1 MVMTNRAS
9 AGADS
14 QTFGGLQLRVAV
26 LCGLIQALDGYDLSA
41 IGLAVPSLT
50 KAWSMPPAAFTQ
62 AFALS
67 SVGIMAG
74 AMLAGPIADR
84 FGRKPVLLLSVALFG
99 LFSLLSAWAPS
110 LPILVALRFFTGIGI
125 GGAMPTT
132 VALTSDYTPDRW
144 RTSAV
149 MFMFTG
155 NTIGGFF
162 AGQIAAQILPRW
174 GWQGIFYVGGIVPLV
189 LLVVLI
195 FILPESPQ
203 FQRGARPA
211 GAQANPVSGLFA
223 DGLAVS
229 TLLIWAIFLINLL
242 NMYLIGYWLPTV
254 LNLEGFSPADAAF
267 AASIYS
273 LGGIMITLLLGPVIA
288 RLGAERVLATSLLF
302 GALCIG
308 IVATV
313 RMPHRLD
320 HDRAVRRGRRLR
332 RQPARPERLRRRDLS
347 RRHALDRHR
356 LGAGHRPSRRHR
368 RTDHRRRA
376 ARPRP
381 GADHG
386 HAVRLRPRRAHR
398 GAGDDPRPPSARAGG
413 GLEWIPNRGPRPHP
427 ERSPQVS
434 ASYATEWVMSISR
447 WCS

>member
-1 MVMTNRAS
+1 M
-9 AGADS
+9 
-14 QTFGGLQLRVAV
+14 

-50 KAWSMPPAAFTQ
+50 KAWSMPPSAFTQ

-67 SVGIMAG
+67 SVGIMVG

-110 LPILVALRFFTGIGI
+110 LPMLVALRFFTGIGI

-211 GAQANPVSGLFA
+211 A
-223 DGLAVS
+223 
-229 TLLIWAIFLINLL
+229 
-242 NMYLIGYWLPTV
+242 
-254 LNLEGFSPADAAF
+254 
-267 AASIYS
+267 
-273 LGGIMITLLLGPVIA
+273 
-288 RLGAERVLATSLLF
+288 
-302 GALCIG
+302 C
-308 IVATV
+308 
-313 RMPHRLD
+313 
-320 HDRAVRRGRRLR
+320 
-332 RQPARPERLRRRDLS
+332 
-347 RRHALDRHR
+347 
-356 LGAGHRPSRRHR
+356 
-368 RTDHRRRA
+368 
-376 ARPRP
+376 
-381 GADHG
+381 
-386 HAVRLRPRRAHR
+386 
-398 GAGDDPRPPSARAGG
+398 
-413 GLEWIPNRGPRPHP
+413 
-427 ERSPQVS
+427 
-434 ASYATEWVMSISR
+434 
-447 WCS
+447 